1 MAKINHY
8 ITKAESR
15 KRRVRSKI
23 NGTAERPRVTVNRA
37 NKYSYIQLID
47 DVNGVTLMSTS
58 DVKIRQGL
66 KKSETLTKTE
76 STIKATE
83 ELVAKMK
90 KAKISSVVFD
100 RGQYKYHGRV
110 KAIAETLRNG
120 GIKV

>member
-1 MAKINHY
+1 MPRINHY

-23 NGTAERPRVTVNRA
+23 SGTAQRPRLTVFRA

-47 DVNGVTLMSTS
+47 DVKGETLMSVS
-58 DVKIRQGL
+58 DVKVRKAL
-66 KKSETLTKTE
+66 KKTEKLTKTE
-76 STIKATE
+76 SAVKVAE
-83 ELVAKMK
+83 ELLAKMK
-90 KAKISSVVFD
+90 KAKITRVVFE

-110 KAIAETLRNG
+110 KAIAETLRNS